1 MLRNLRFFLWGL
13 VIIVGIGATIFSL
26 LPREDQQGFGQVSFN
41 LIDHDGNPITEA
53 AFRGQPMGLFFGFTH
68 CPDVCPATL
77 SEIAVWLDELG
88 PDGRR
93 LQFYFITVDP
103 ERDDIAAMK
112 DYATLFSNQVIG
124 ITGDPAEIK
133 RLEAAYGVFS
143 EKVPTS
149 GGDYTMNHTASLF
162 LLNSNGQ
169 FEGTIAY
176 QEPMDMALGK
186 LRRLLEQSA
195 S

>member
-13 VIIVGIGATIFSL
+13 VIVVGIGATILSF
-26 LPREDQQGFGQVSFN
+26 LPRDRGFGQISFN
-41 LIDHDGNPITEA
+41 LIDHDGNPITET
-53 AFRGQPMGLFFGFTH
+53 AFRGQPTGLFFGFTH

-88 PDGRR
+88 PDGKP

-103 ERDDIAAMK
+103 ERDDVTAMK
-112 DYATLFSNQVIG
+112 DYATLFSEQVIG
-124 ITGDPAEIK
+124 ITGDADEIK
-133 RLEAAYGVFS
+133 RLEAAFGVYS

-149 GGDYTMNHTASLF
+149 DGDYTMNHTASLF
-162 LLNSNGQ
+162 LLNRNGQ

-186 LRRLLEQSA
+186 LRRLLGQNA